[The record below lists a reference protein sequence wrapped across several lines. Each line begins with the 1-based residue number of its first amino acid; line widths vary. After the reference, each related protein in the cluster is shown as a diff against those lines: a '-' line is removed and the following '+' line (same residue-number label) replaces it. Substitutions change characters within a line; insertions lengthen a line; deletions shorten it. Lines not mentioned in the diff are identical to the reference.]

1 MEQAGKADFDLLE
14 KKAIAWGEP
23 KVGSAKQVT
32 PILDC
37 LRVIEF
43 DVFVNNVCVV
53 WKWNAGVGGDDFP
66 ICNIAYD
73 SIFIPSFLSFS
84 FCF

>member
-37 LRVIEF
+37 LGVIEF
-43 DVFVNNVCVV
+43 DVFVNTMFVLYGNGMQEL
-53 WKWNAGVGGDDFP
+53 AEM
-66 ICNIAYD
+66 
-73 SIFIPSFLSFS
+73 IFQSAI
-84 FCF
+84 